1 MISNYEIKN
10 FNGEETLF
18 IFIDN
23 VSEFA
28 NLKGKKKKKKLKDI
42 ISEFIKKNEIKFAG
56 TTIAIVAGGL
66 IIGNIFLNKS
76 DDLNL
81 KNSIVSLNLNNEVE
95 ISRTLSDDEENST
108 SFSIDEENVDN
119 VVYNE
124 EPVSQVNEEKRAIE
138 EVNKSE
144 NITSV
149 AEENKPKETT
159 NDNNVVTVTVFRNN
173 GTVLN
178 LELED
183 YLVNVVAAEMPASFN
198 DEALKAQAILARTY
212 AKKAIKTGKVL
223 TDTVSTQVYKDNNEL
238 KTMWKNDYNKYYEKV
253 KNAVLETAGIVLKY
267 NGDYIEAIYHSTSNG
282 LTEDAKYVWG
292 NSFPYLKTV
301 DSSYD
306 KNVKNYEV
314 STFFSYEKL
323 SNILGFQINSET
335 DMSILERNNSN
346 RVMTVL
352 IGSSLYDGVRFR
364 TLLNL
369 RSTDFEI
376 KKDIDG
382 VNIVTKGYGHGVG
395 MSQYGANEMA
405 KKGFTYADILNHYYE
420 GVSISKE

>member
-28 NLKGKKKKKKLKDI
+28 NLKGKKKQKKLKDI

-56 TTIAIVAGGL
+56 TTIAIVASGL

-95 ISRTLSDDEENST
+95 ISRTLSEEEENST
-108 SFSIDEENVDN
+108 SFSVDEENVDK
-119 VVYNE
+119 VVYNKE
-124 EPVSQVNEEKRAIE
+124 TTNQVNDEKNAIE

-144 NITSV
+144 NITNV
-149 AEENKPKETT
+149 TDENKPKETA
-159 NDNNVVTVTVFRNN
+159 NDNNGVTVTVFRNN

-253 KNAVLETAGIVLKY
+253 KNAVLKTSGVVLKY

-323 SNILGFQINSET
+323 SNILGFQINSES

-346 RVMTVL
+346 RVVTVL
-352 IGSSLYDGVRFR
+352 VGSSLYDGVRFR

-376 KKDIDG
+376 KKGIDG

-405 KKGFTYADILNHYYE
+405 KKGFTYTDILNHYYV
-420 GVSISKE
+420 GVSISNE